1 MQNLQNHCFMKMQ
14 VNTGGKGSR
23 NLDESKEKGG
33 KNKVNG
39 NGCQRQSPAERNRR
53 S

>member
-1 MQNLQNHCFMKMQ
+1 MKMQ
-14 VNTGGKGSR
+14 VNTGGKGFR

-39 NGCQRQSPAERNRR
+39 CQRQSPAERNRR